1 MDSKLV
7 GLTYDACDAFKEQAE
22 YKRLLELRKKI
33 DEDKD
38 VQKLISVFS
47 KTKKRYEEAKK
58 YGQYHPDL
66 SKYQKEFQEKKVAL
80 MEHKLVK
87 EYKNIEKSLQR
98 YLDQFSIDL
107 ANIVSK
113 NVKHPKEMTIL
124 NLEER

>member
-7 GLTYDACDAFKEQAE
+7 GLTYDACDAFKERAE
-22 YKRLLELRKKI
+22 YKRLLELRKEM

-38 VQKLISVFS
+38 VVELISVFL

-66 SKYQKEFQEKKVAL
+66 SRYQKEFQQKKVAL

-113 NVKHPKEMTIL
+113 NVKHPKEMNIL